1 MCFTLTCRL
10 QPGNFKKNLKIKAMC
25 VCNLFPKENS
35 EASPPHTNFSDG
47 EITPGGG

>member
-1 MCFTLTCRL
+1 M
-10 QPGNFKKNLKIKAMC
+10 QSD
-25 VCNLFPKENS
+25 LFPKENS